1 MELLIQHT
9 ILFMKSLKKQYGNQE
24 GQHIFEKVCEV
35 LPYEVGNNVIEAFLK
50 GNVYDNDFSCEV
62 SLYMSDKTMLELN
75 RVNFVKL
82 LRYHTDSSLKEAVD
96 TLKILLAGSSVSVI
110 LRKEIYKVDS
120 EFFKYG
126 VEINDF

>member
-1 MELLIQHT
+1 M
-9 ILFMKSLKKQYGNQE
+9 
-24 GQHIFEKVCEV
+24 CEV
-35 LPYEVGNNVIEAFLK
+35 LPYEVGNNVIETLLK
-50 GNVYDNDFSCEV
+50 GNVYDNDLSCEV

-75 RVNFVKL
+75 IVEFVKI
-82 LRYHTDSSLKEAVD
+82 LRYHTDYSLKEAVD

-126 VEINDF
+126 VEIYDF

>member
-62 SLYMSDKTMLELN
+62 SLYMSDETMLELN

-82 LRYHTDSSLKEAVD
+82 LRYHTEYSLKEAVD

>member
-24 GQHIFEKVCEV
+24 GQHIFEKVCEA
-35 LPYEVGNNVIEAFLK
+35 LPSEVGHGVIETLLK

-75 RVNFVKL
+75 RVTFVKQ
-82 LRYHTDSSLKEAVD
+82 LRYHTEYSLKEAVD

>member
-96 TLKILLAGSSVSVI
+96 TLKILLSGLSVSVI

>member
-75 RVNFVKL
+75 RVKFVKL
-82 LRYHTDSSLKEAVD
+82 LIYHTDYSLKEAVD
-96 TLKILLAGSSVSVI
+96 TLKILLAGLSVSVI
-110 LRKEIYKVDS
+110 IRKEIYKVDS

>member
-24 GQHIFEKVCEV
+24 GQNIFEKVCEA
-35 LPYEVGNNVIEAFLK
+35 LPSEVGHGVIETLLK

-62 SLYMSDKTMLELN
+62 SLYMSDKIMLELN
-75 RVNFVKL
+75 RVKFVKQ
-82 LRYHTDSSLKEAVD
+82 LRYHTEYSLKEAVD
-96 TLKILLAGSSVSVI
+96 ILKILLAGSSVSVI

>member
-9 ILFMKSLKKQYGNQE
+9 ILFMKSLKKQYGDQE

-75 RVNFVKL
+75 RVKFVKQ
-82 LRYHTDSSLKEAVD
+82 LRYHTEYSLKEAVD

>member
-82 LRYHTDSSLKEAVD
+82 LRYHTDYSLKEAVD
-96 TLKILLAGSSVSVI
+96 TLKILLSGLSVSVI

>member
-50 GNVYDNDFSCEV
+50 GNVYDNEFSCEV

-75 RVNFVKL
+75 RVNFIKL
-82 LRYHTDSSLKEAVD
+82 LRYHTDYSLKKAVD

-126 VEINDF
+126 VEFNDF